1 MLPLLLKGVIEH
13 NRFDEICNFCIELME
28 DMSSALGM
36 TYGELNVWLFIII
49 QPALILLFFT
59 TTVILTIR
67 LYRKNRDFKRGNLIT
82 ATVSTFIILAF
93 AVVLLISVWMF
104 WIFIIFIGE

>member
-82 ATVSTFIILAF
+82 ATVSTFIILIF
-93 AVVLLISVWMF
+93 AVVVLISAWVF
-104 WIFIIFIGE
+104 SAFI